1 MIKDIIMH
9 IYLEETLH
17 VQLPG
22 TRAVTHRNTRIREN
36 TRISFRC
43 YSDP

>member
-1 MIKDIIMH
+1 MIKDIIIH
-9 IYLEETLH
+9 ILRRPSMPNNLALEL
-17 VQLPG
+17 
-22 TRAVTHRNTRIREN
+22 VTHRNTSIREN

>member
-9 IYLEETLH
+9 VLRRPSMPNNLALEL
-17 VQLPG
+17 
-22 TRAVTHRNTRIREN
+22 VTHRNTRIREN

>member
-1 MIKDIIMH
+1 MYDKGYYHSYIEKALMPNNLA
-9 IYLEETLH
+9 LEL
-17 VQLPG
+17 
-22 TRAVTHRNTRIREN
+22 VTHRNTRIREN

>member
-1 MIKDIIMH
+1 MIKDIIIH
-9 IYLEETLH
+9 ILRRPSMPNNLALEL
-17 VQLPG
+17 
-22 TRAVTHRNTRIREN
+22 VTHRNTRIREN